1 MEKRKKNPNF
11 RLKFSSEKERQE
23 LVNFVLGKKVNK
35 KALLSESPI
44 DLSKVKPEDVDKEI
58 LRLGIIAEM
67 DAVNL
72 YEQLASRTKSG
83 RIKQVLLDIAKEEK
97 THIGE
102 FQALLLEIDKEHE
115 NELNKGKS
123 EIEEIIKK
131 IKNISK

>member
-11 RLKFSSEKERQE
+11 RLKFSSEKERKE
-23 LVNFVLGKKVNK
+23 FVDFVLNK
-35 KALLSESPI
+35 NALLSESPI
-44 DLSKVKPEDVDKEI
+44 DLSKIKSEDVDKEI

-102 FQALLLEIDKEHE
+102 FQALLLEIDKEFDQE
-115 NELNKGKS
+115 IDNGKNEIN
-123 EIEEIIKK
+123 EISKK
-131 IKNISK
+131 IKNIARKL